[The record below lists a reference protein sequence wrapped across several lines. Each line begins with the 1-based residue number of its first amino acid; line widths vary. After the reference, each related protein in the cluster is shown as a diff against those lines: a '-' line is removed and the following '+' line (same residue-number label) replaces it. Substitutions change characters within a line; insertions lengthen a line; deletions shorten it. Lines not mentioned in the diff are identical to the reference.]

1 MELASISAGENAM
14 DIDKVCCFR
23 DAISAA
29 APLIYGLT
37 EESGFTEFTNAVRE
51 VQSELDSDNKLE
63 EKLVGGGQ
71 LYLLYSNVLSY
82 Y

>member
-29 APLIYGLT
+29 APLIYQLS
-37 EESGFTEFTNAVRE
+37 EKSGTGDLLQAI
-51 VQSELDSDNKLE
+51 NKLGCALNSDQKLE
-63 EKLVGGGQ
+63 AKLV
-71 LYLLYSNVLSY
+71 SFI
-82 Y
+82 